1 MFSSDSEEPASMEFA
16 NKLGAERFE
25 MFQVVQYGLNSC
37 YYFRKQIQSM
47 RKGPRQKLFAVCGKD
62 WKTIYQIKWKE
73 GAEWVFDCKQ
83 YLLEVKKR
91 NLQYKYGNT
100 WKR

>member
-1 MFSSDSEEPASMEFA
+1 
-16 NKLGAERFE
+16 
-25 MFQVVQYGLNSC
+25 
-37 YYFRKQIQSM
+37 M
-47 RKGPRQKLFAVCGKD
+47 RKGLRQKLFAVCGKD